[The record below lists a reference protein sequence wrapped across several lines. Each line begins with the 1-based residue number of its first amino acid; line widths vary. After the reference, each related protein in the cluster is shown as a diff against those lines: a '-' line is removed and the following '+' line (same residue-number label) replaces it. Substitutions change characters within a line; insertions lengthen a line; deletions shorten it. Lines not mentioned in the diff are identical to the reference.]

1 MCTLGRFVVQAV
13 NKADDTATLVLI
25 YPDKTV
31 NLYLTY
37 AAAGQPWS
45 ERRHVW
51 GEHGSIH
58 VQVEAS
64 EPVQVWQQGNQVPQ
78 AIEHEAANWWTY
90 SVKLGLKAALDC
102 FRDDQPFLV
111 TPQDAREVLKV
122 IRAAYHSAD
131 LKRQVLLSEV
141 EQEHNQWQ

>member
-1 MCTLGRFVVQAV
+1 VQAV

-58 VQVEAS
+58 VQVEAT
-64 EPVQVWQQGNQVPQ
+64 EPIQVWQQGKQVPQ
-78 AIEHEAANWWTY
+78 AIEHEASNWWTY
-90 SVKLGLKAALDC
+90 SVRLGLEAALDC
-102 FRDDQPFLV
+102 FRDDRPFPV
-111 TPQDAREVLKV
+111 TPEDARDVLRV
-122 IRAAYHSAD
+122 IRAAYLSSAK
-131 LKRQVLLSEV
+131 KRQVKLREMGW
-141 EQEHNQWQ
+141 EHSQWE